1 MNDIGTDFVKIFQK
15 NPYIATPQSKLQ
27 IDSDTLSL
35 CEGIGEMPN
44 IPAAPAITNA
54 IANAVGARVYD
65 LPAHCERVYT
75 AIKNRLAGGN

>member
-1 MNDIGTDFVKIFQK
+1 VPSIGLTRH
-15 NPYIATPQSKLQ
+15 N
-27 IDSDTLSL
+27 TLSL
-35 CEGIGEMPN
+35 SLRDGLSNFSGTCEGIGEMPN

-75 AIKNRLAGGN
+75 AIKKRLAGGN